1 MLSILYAIFYI
12 ILGHAYMMTE
22 TARQPLRA
30 RASPR
35 SRAHH
40 PAPQPSFK
48 VMSSLSGY
56 NSTLIQR
63 QLWSD
68 VNSVGAPAYCNMST
82 GPSWVDAP
90 GQAWQNPQCAGYMQR
105 SEFSSTG
112 VDGSVTVNTN
122 YLQKG
127 YARTCNFTCSQY
139 LTPVCPSTS
148 SNITLMGPEF
158 PLGVGENASA
168 PLYLIPSACTTAV
181 TSYADVYVYLA
192 ENVSITFTPYYS
204 TSWGDNG
211 LYDDLTLVDSK
222 GKQIGEVSYGGT
234 FTFATL
240 SVALT
245 AAGVSLDAQN
255 ENLLLTSG
263 EAPNVSTTTTST
275 DMAAVVWPTYRLTGM
290 VLSVDVQT
298 SNYRSTN
305 PINFNVSGRIVV
317 SLASAG
323 MWHTSGST
331 QHYFGLQ
338 PTQEGVAGGPA
349 YDTQWLERQW
359 QGVQLQ
365 FGVTGVMGHPSA
377 FAALSSIL
385 SAFLIVMLA
394 VAITDGI
401 GNAISEEFQ
410 HEKYEDDGQRQAF
423 DAFLEKEADH
433 GVPFNFE
440 DLRLRGAD
448 GELSEECY
456 ESAIFRLEK
465 ELDELRRGGEK
476 VRDAAAMI
484 AEELDLPLLTDK
496 GQKAE
501 AVCKL
506 VPGETVYSAADP
518 DGTFVPFPA
527 NKENPVADIIF
538 LYPGENVVGRGI
550 GLVKSPTVS
559 RKQVCIRVDADSPD
573 RAFVVSMRKESAPS
587 YPVIKK
593 GGSTGPQAQWK
604 RISNKGQSLK
614 FGDVVG
620 LEQKLGAIGT
630 PMKAKC
636 EYQLCP
642 LHTVVEVEKPWYSTL
657 FGG

>member
-1 MLSILYAIFYI
+1 MRKGS
-12 ILGHAYMMTE
+12 
-22 TARQPLRA
+22 
-30 RASPR
+30 SPEC
-35 SRAHH
+35 
-40 PAPQPSFK
+40 P
-48 VMSSLSGY
+48 
-56 NSTLIQR
+56 
-63 QLWSD
+63 
-68 VNSVGAPAYCNMST
+68 
-82 GPSWVDAP
+82 GP
-90 GQAWQNPQCAGYMQR
+90 
-105 SEFSSTG
+105 
-112 VDGSVTVNTN
+112 
-122 YLQKG
+122 
-127 YARTCNFTCSQY
+127 
-139 LTPVCPSTS
+139 TP
-148 SNITLMGPEF
+148 ITLLDPEY
-158 PLGVGENASA
+158 PLGVAQNASA
-168 PLYLIPSACTTAV
+168 PLYLVPSACTTAV
-181 TSYADVYVYLA
+181 TSYANVYVYLA
-192 ENVSITFTPYYS
+192 ENVSISFTPYYS
-204 TSWGDNG
+204 TSWGTSG

-222 GKQIGEVSYGGT
+222 GKMIGSTAYGGT

-240 SVALT
+240 AEVLS
-245 AAGVSLDAQN
+245 AAGVTLDDQN
-255 ENLLLTSG
+255 VDLGVADGSAALNNISTS
-263 EAPNVSTTTTST
+263 TST
-275 DMAAVVWPTYRLTGM
+275 DAAPVVWPAYRLTGL
-290 VLSVDVQT
+290 VLSVDVAT
-298 SNYRSTN
+298 SNYRSSN
-305 PINFNVSGRIVV
+305 PINFNVSGKIMV
-317 SLASAG
+317 SVASKG
-323 MWHTSGST
+323 DWHTSGST
-331 QHYFGLQ
+331 IQYFGLQ

-365 FGVTGVMGHPSA
+365 FDVTGQVGHPSA

-385 SAFLIVMLA
+385 SAFLIVILS
-394 VAITDGI
+394 VAITDAI
-401 GNAISEEFQ
+401 GSAVSEEFQ
-410 HEKYEDDGQRQAF
+410 HEKFEDDGQRQAF